1 MYDREQAGSQRKDEQ
16 GVLRATP
23 VSLTAPILHYAPVD
37 HRTSRGIGAMIGQPE
52 IEREFEEFVNHPDFS
67 CLAGKGVVHQLGHMV
82 RSYPPLGT
90 RRATIALAADLM
102 AFTAPAASPTTLR
115 AFVAVFPDRAP
126 RTELAFERR
135 LWAQLQRLHE
145 HDCRNA
151 IWDPGVSEDADDP
164 MFSFS
169 FAECAYFVVG
179 LHAFSSRI
187 SRRFRWPALVFNPH
201 SQFGRL
207 RGEGRFARMQQA
219 IREREIAVQGSLNPN
234 LADFGERSEAR
245 QYSGREVEKDWKCP
259 FHRT

>member
-1 MYDREQAGSQRKDEQ
+1 
-16 GVLRATP
+16 
-23 VSLTAPILHYAPVD
+23 
-37 HRTSRGIGAMIGQPE
+37 MIGQVE
-52 IEREFEEFVNHPDFS
+52 IEREFEGFVNHADFS
-67 CLAGKGVVHQLGHMV
+67 CLAGKGVVHQLRHTV

-90 RRATIALAADLM
+90 RRATIALAADLV
-102 AFTAPAASPTTLR
+102 AFTAPIASPTTLR
-115 AFVAVFPDRAP
+115 AFIAVFPERAP
-126 RTELAFERR
+126 RGELAFELR

-145 HDCRNA
+145 HDNSGAR
-151 IWDPGVSEDADDP
+151 WDQNVSDDADDA

-179 LHAFSSRI
+179 LHANSSRI

>member
-1 MYDREQAGSQRKDEQ
+1 
-16 GVLRATP
+16 
-23 VSLTAPILHYAPVD
+23 
-37 HRTSRGIGAMIGQPE
+37 MIGQLE
-52 IEREFEEFVNHPDFS
+52 IEREFERFVNGASFS
-67 CLAGKGVVHQLGHMV
+67 CLAGKGVVHQMGHRV
-82 RSYPPLGT
+82 RAYAPLGT
-90 RRATIALAADLM
+90 RDATDALAADLD
-102 AFTAPAASPTTLR
+102 AFTVESATATTLR
-115 AFVAVFPDRAP
+115 AFVAVFPDHPP
-126 RTELAFERR
+126 RSELTFEQR

-145 HDCRNA
+145 HEGPNA
-151 IWDPGVSEDADDP
+151 TWDPVVSDDADDP

-179 LHAFSSRI
+179 LHACSSRI

-207 RGEGRFARMQQA
+207 RGEGRFARMQQV

-245 QYSGREVEKDWKCP
+245 QYSGREVEQDWKCP